1 MIGTRK
7 MKKLKTYPLKVQKIH
22 KDAKLPAYAK
32 EGDSGMD
39 ISICEDYNLKPREIK
54 ALKTGLKFE
63 IPEGFELQVRPRS
76 GVSLKTQLRITNSPG
91 TCDFGYR
98 SELLIIVEN
107 TSNSEYIKLASGYR
121 IAQIVLSPVYI
132 ANVIEVDSINED
144 TERGNSGFGSTG
156 TN

>member
-1 MIGTRK
+1 

-32 EGDSGMD
+32 AGDSGMD

-76 GVSLKTQLRITNSPG
+76 GVSLKTHLRITNSPG

-98 SELLIIVEN
+98 GELMVLVEN
-107 TSNSEYIKLASGYR
+107 TSNTEYVELTSGYR
-121 IAQIVLSPVYI
+121 IAQLILSPVYT
-132 ANVIEVDSINED
+132 ANIIEVDSISDN
-144 TERGNSGFGSTG
+144 TERKDSGFGSTG